1 LFSAVHWFGLNR
13 RRTQAIAQRREGP
26 CDLPPVRSNLQSVLA
41 KLLHAMQ
48 VGEAF
53 AENKTVTVAKMDA
66 TANDVPSSEFSVSDV
81 RAEVNNA
88 YPCATLCS
96 FEATDHS
103 DELSVCDS
111 WHTHSCLLCLLVL
124 VLRGTMLAQGATR
137 TFSCSSWSKKKK
149 KKKNPHQ
156 IHVLMTLAE
165 MLQVSGFPTIMFVS
179 GKDGSVI
186 SYDGNRQ
193 QEDMIKFI
201 NEHSSGLSP
210 KSASKDEL

>member
-1 LFSAVHWFGLNR
+1 
-13 RRTQAIAQRREGP
+13 
-26 CDLPPVRSNLQSVLA
+26 
-41 KLLHAMQ
+41 
-48 VGEAF
+48 
-53 AENKTVTVAKMDA
+53 
-66 TANDVPSSEFSVSDV
+66 VP
-81 RAEVNNA
+81 AGA
-88 YPCATLCS
+88 C
-96 FEATDHS
+96 
-103 DELSVCDS
+103 
-111 WHTHSCLLCLLVL
+111 
-124 VLRGTMLAQGATR
+124 AQGHNAGTG
-137 TFSCSSWSKKKK
+137 CHKDIQLLKLVQKKK